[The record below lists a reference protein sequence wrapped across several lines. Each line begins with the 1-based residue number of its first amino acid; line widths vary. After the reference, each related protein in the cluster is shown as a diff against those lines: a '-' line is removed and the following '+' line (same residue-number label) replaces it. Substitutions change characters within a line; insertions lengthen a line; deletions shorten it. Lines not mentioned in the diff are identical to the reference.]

1 MKLSI
6 ESYIRFYI
14 AYLAY
19 YFCLMAPKHYFY
31 KTGFR
36 VSYYRN
42 SFLLALSLSMGGC
55 AVTSGL
61 QTDNLPNE
69 GMYQTD
75 LGTTVNVIKLTQ
87 DSIMAV
93 QPAVHNIQQE
103 YAHLFSTH
111 HRSYNLSPGDI
122 LSIYLWAYPEITP
135 PTNTINNELAAQSNG
150 FQIDSEGYI
159 QFPIIGR
166 YKAAGKSLTQ
176 VNREL
181 RNQLSRY
188 LKTPDVIVRVLS
200 YQGQRYSVQGNVMR
214 GGQFYL
220 SDQPVSVYSALGM
233 AGGVNAEQGDNASIT
248 LVRQGRTY
256 SLNTVELEKAGYSL
270 HNLLI
275 QPNDTLYV
283 NNRENQKVYIM
294 GESGKNQSL
303 PMRDQGMSLSDVLGE
318 SLGLNP
324 LSASRSK
331 IYVVRSQ
338 PNASH
343 TEVYQM
349 DLSSIGDFGIANQFK
364 MRSNDIVYI
373 DASGLTRWQRVVN
386 QIIPFS
392 NALYNLD
399 RLGN

>member
-1 MKLSI
+1 MGSRVRHFQLAI
-6 ESYIRFYI
+6 LLVCGI
-14 AYLAY
+14 A
-19 YFCLMAPKHYFY
+19 
-31 KTGFR
+31 TT
-36 VSYYRN
+36 
-42 SFLLALSLSMGGC
+42 GC

-61 QTDNLPNE
+61 QTYDLPNE
-69 GMYQTD
+69 GVYTTD
-75 LGTTVNVIKLTQ
+75 LGTAVNVIKLTQ
-87 DSIMAV
+87 ESMLAV
-93 QPAVHNIQQE
+93 QPAVHNIQQD
-103 YAHLFSTH
+103 YAHLFHTPQ
-111 HRSYNLSPGDI
+111 RQYTLSSGDI

-135 PTNTINNELAAQSNG
+135 PTNTISNEKAVESNG
-150 FQIDSEGYI
+150 YQIDSQGYI

-166 YKAAGKSLTQ
+166 YKAAGKSLAQ

-181 RNQLSRY
+181 RGQLARY

-200 YQGQRYSVQGNVMR
+200 YQGQRYSVQGNVMK

-220 SDQPVSVYSALGM
+220 NDQPVSVYTALGM
-233 AGGVNAEQGDNASIT
+233 AGGVNAQQGDNASMT

-256 SLNTVELEKAGYSL
+256 QLNTVELEKAGLSL

-283 NNRENQKVYIM
+283 NNRENQKIYVM

-338 PNASH
+338 PNAAH
-343 TEVYQM
+343 TEVYHM
-349 DLSSIGDFGIANQFK
+349 DLTSIADFGLANQFK
-364 MRSNDIVYI
+364 MRSNDIVYV
-373 DASGLTRWQRVVN
+373 DASGLARWQRVVN

>member
-1 MKLSI
+1 M
-6 ESYIRFYI
+6 
-14 AYLAY
+14 
-19 YFCLMAPKHYFY
+19 
-31 KTGFR
+31 
-36 VSYYRN
+36 SYYRY
-42 SFLLALSLSMGGC
+42 SILLAFSLGMTGC

-61 QTDNLPNE
+61 QTSDLPSE
-69 GMYQTD
+69 GVFQTD

-87 DSIMAV
+87 DSMMAV
-93 QPAVHNIQQE
+93 QPAVQNIQQQ
-103 YAHLFSTH
+103 YAHLFNTQ
-111 HRSYNLSPGDI
+111 HRNYNLSPGDI
-122 LSIYLWAYPEITP
+122 LSIYLWAYPELTSP
-135 PTNTINNELAAQSNG
+135 SNSINNDQAAQASG

-181 RNQLSRY
+181 RSQLSRY
-188 LKTPDVIVRVLS
+188 LKNPDVIARVLS
-200 YQGQRYSVQGNVMR
+200 YQGQRYSVQGNVMQ

-220 SDQPVSVYSALGM
+220 SDQPVSVYTALGM
-233 AGGVNAEQGDNASIT
+233 AGGVNAQQGDNASIT
-248 LVRQGRTY
+248 LVRQGRSY
-256 SLNTVELEKAGYSL
+256 SLNTVELEKAGLSL
-270 HNLLI
+270 HHLLI

-283 NNRENQKVYIM
+283 NNRENQKIYVM

-303 PMRDQGMSLSDVLGE
+303 ALRDQGMSLSDVLGE

-331 IYVVRSQ
+331 VYVVRSQ
-338 PNASH
+338 PTTTH

-349 DLSSIGDFGIANQFK
+349 DLTSIADFGLANQFK
-364 MRSNDIVYI
+364 MRSNDIVYV
-373 DASGLTRWQRVVN
+373 DASGLARWQRVVN

>member
-1 MKLSI
+1 VQQI
-6 ESYIRFYI
+6 Q
-14 AYLAY
+14 LA
-19 YFCLMAPKHYFY
+19 
-31 KTGFR
+31 
-36 VSYYRN
+36 
-42 SFLLALSLSMGGC
+42 FLLTCGLTLTGC

-61 QTDNLPNE
+61 QTYDLPVE
-69 GMYQTD
+69 GVYQTE
-75 LGTTVNVIKLTQ
+75 LGTSVNVIKLTQ
-87 DSIMAV
+87 DSMLAV
-93 QPAVHNIQQE
+93 QPAIQNIQQD
-103 YAHLFSTH
+103 YAHLFSTP
-111 HRSYNLSPGDI
+111 HRSYSLSPGDI
-122 LSIYLWAYPEITP
+122 LSIYLWAYPEMSGTSSD
-135 PTNTINNELAAQSNG
+135 EKSG
-150 FQIDSEGYI
+150 YQIDSQGYI

-181 RNQLSRY
+181 RSQLARY

-200 YQGQRYSVQGNVMR
+200 YQGQRYSVQGNVMN

-220 SDQPVSVYSALGM
+220 SDQPVSIYTALGM
-233 AGGVNAEQGDNASIT
+233 AGGVNAQQGDNASMT
-248 LVRQGRTY
+248 LVRQGRSY
-256 SLNTVELEKAGYSL
+256 QLNTVELEKAGLSL

-283 NNRENQKVYIM
+283 NNRENQKIYVM

-318 SLGLNP
+318 SQGLNP

-331 IYVVRSQ
+331 VYVVRSQ
-338 PNASH
+338 PNATH
-343 TEVYQM
+343 TEVYHM
-349 DLSSIGDFGIANQFK
+349 DLTSIADFGLANQFK
-364 MRSNDIVYI
+364 MRSNDIVYV
-373 DASGLTRWQRVVN
+373 DASGLARWQRVVN

>member
-1 MKLSI
+1 MRQI
-6 ESYIRFYI
+6 Q
-14 AYLAY
+14 LA
-19 YFCLMAPKHYFY
+19 
-31 KTGFR
+31 
-36 VSYYRN
+36 
-42 SFLLALSLSMGGC
+42 FLLTCGLTLTGC

-61 QTDNLPNE
+61 QTYDLPAE
-69 GMYQTD
+69 GVYQTE
-75 LGTTVNVIKLTQ
+75 LGTSVNVIKLTQ
-87 DSIMAV
+87 DSILAV
-93 QPAVHNIQQE
+93 QPAVQNLQQD
-103 YAHLFSTH
+103 YAHLFSAAH
-111 HRSYNLSPGDI
+111 HRYSLSSGDI
-122 LSIYLWAYPEITP
+122 LSIYLWAYPEISG
-135 PTNTINNELAAQSNG
+135 NNSDEKNG
-150 FQIDSEGYI
+150 YQIDQQGYI
-159 QFPIIGR
+159 QFPMIGR

-181 RNQLSRY
+181 RSQLSRY

-200 YQGQRYSVQGNVMR
+200 YQGQRYSVQGNVMK

-220 SDQPVSVYSALGM
+220 SDQPVSVYTALGM
-233 AGGVNAEQGDNASIT
+233 AGGVNAQQGDNTSMT

-256 SLNTVELEKAGYSL
+256 QLNAVELEKAGLSL

-283 NNRENQKVYIM
+283 NNRENQKIYVM

-303 PMRDQGMSLSDVLGE
+303 PLRDQGMSLSDVLGE

-338 PNASH
+338 ANAVH

-349 DLSSIGDFGIANQFK
+349 DLTSIADFGLANQFK
-364 MRSNDIVYI
+364 MRSNDIVYV
-373 DASGLTRWQRVVN
+373 DASGLARWQRVVN
-386 QIIPFS
+386 QVIPFS

-399 RLGN
+399 RLGQ

>member
-1 MKLSI
+1 VRQI
-6 ESYIRFYI
+6 Q
-14 AYLAY
+14 LA
-19 YFCLMAPKHYFY
+19 
-31 KTGFR
+31 
-36 VSYYRN
+36 
-42 SFLLALSLSMGGC
+42 FLLTCGLTLTGC

-61 QTDNLPNE
+61 QTYDLPAE
-69 GMYQTD
+69 GVYQTE
-75 LGTTVNVIKLTQ
+75 LGTSVNVIKLTQ
-87 DSIMAV
+87 DSILAV
-93 QPAVHNIQQE
+93 QPAVQNIQQD
-103 YAHLFSTH
+103 YAHLFSTP
-111 HRSYNLSPGDI
+111 HRSYNLNPGDI

-135 PTNTINNELAAQSNG
+135 PFNNIASDQAVMSNG
-150 FQIDSEGYI
+150 YQIDQQGYI

-166 YKAAGKSLTQ
+166 YKASGKSLTQ

-181 RNQLSRY
+181 RSQLSRY

-200 YQGQRYSVQGNVMR
+200 YQGQRYSVQGNVMK

-220 SDQPVSVYSALGM
+220 SDQPVSVYTALGM
-233 AGGVNAEQGDNASIT
+233 AGGVNAQQGDNTSMT

-256 SLNTVELEKAGYSL
+256 QLNTVELEKAGLSL

-283 NNRENQKVYIM
+283 NNRENQKIYVM

-303 PMRDQGMSLSDVLGE
+303 PLRDQGMSLSDVLGE
-318 SLGLNP
+318 SLGLDP

-331 IYVVRSQ
+331 IYIVRSQ
-338 PNASH
+338 ANTTH

-349 DLSSIGDFGIANQFK
+349 DLTSIADFGLANQFK
-364 MRSNDIVYI
+364 MRSNDIVYV
-373 DASGLTRWQRVVN
+373 DASGLARWQRVLN

-399 RLGN
+399 RLGQ